1 MKLLDKIIQKWFCSH
16 EWEER
21 KLIETYDN
29 DNSIRPHTIHYIYIC
44 KKCGKIKTIKITGT

>member
-21 KLIETYDN
+21 KLIEAYDN
-29 DNSIRPHTIHYIYIC
+29 DNSIIPHTIHYIYIC
-44 KKCGKIKTIKITGT
+44 KKCGKIKIIKITGT